1 MNAPTKQQHAQ
12 SFDFWIVIVISIF
25 WRTCTEKYE
34 IKNIKFD
41 KTSQH
46 STPKKINHNAVLLF
60 HLNTLSASKS
70 SL

>member
-46 STPKKINHNAVLLF
+46 STPKKINPQCR
-60 HLNTLSASKS
+60 S
-70 SL
+70 SISSQYSICI